1 MKQKTVCIV
10 HYNTP
15 ELTKAAVLS
24 IRKQGG
30 GDYRVVIFENSCDAK
45 LAHGESRE
53 ARPFA
58 RLLSDEQTRKALG
71 EVEIIDN
78 SRGQLVDFDKELA
91 KWPRKRNDVESR
103 SAHFGSAKHMMSV
116 EWLVQNMDAPFILCD
131 SDILLKQPID
141 DMFDETVTAV
151 GHVDNGWQNPEG
163 VQRLMPMLCYIN
175 APECRRLGI
184 HYYDGGRCW
193 AILNGKKNCWYD
205 TGASFLEDI
214 RNHPEG
220 KLRQVNIIERIEHLW
235 SASWKKEKEAE
246 GRMWLNKHADLWKPS
261 PRQLGIRKV
270 AICAIARQENRYI
283 CEWLDYYK
291 SIGVAKVF
299 LYDNYHQGEERLIDV
314 VQPYIDEGFVELN
327 DYHDREFAQCPAYN
341 DCYNRHGH
349 EYAWIGFFDIDEFL
363 RFEGKNIEDFM
374 ERYTAG
380 SVLLVNWRL
389 MTDNGLVHYDPR
401 PVQERFTEPMKID
414 QRVKYDF
421 PENRHIKS
429 MVRGGL
435 SSMSF
440 TGHNPHCPK
449 KPNLYCINAQG
460 KRTEQ
465 SAFADIDHSLIWL
478 DHYWTKTAEEWVNVK
493 LSRGYHG
500 DALYTQQI
508 IQQNDRN
515 FFSVNKR
522 TAEKEEMMRP
532 LIFRQPQTERI
543 MEHIAKTAQGSEQW
557 RLTAENG
564 WLLKSK
570 LSGKTY
576 KTIDT
581 RDLKRWEAV
590 EDPDFVKPEPKAVAK
605 TPHEC
610 TETTEPKTE
619 SKPKTTKRTNRKG
632 K

>member
-1 MKQKTVCIV
+1 MRKTICIV

-15 ELTKAAVLS
+15 ELTRAAVLS
-24 IRKQGG
+24 IRKYGG
-30 GDYRVVIFENSCDAK
+30 EDWRIVIFENSRDAK
-45 LAHGESRE
+45 LAHGAERK

-58 RLLSDEQTRKALG
+58 DVLKDDTMRKALG
-71 EVEIIDN
+71 NIEIINN
-78 SRGQLVDFDKELA
+78 SNGQLVDFDKELA
-91 KWPRKRNDVESR
+91 KWPKKKNDAESR
-103 SAHFGSAKHMMSV
+103 TAHFGSAKHMMSV
-116 EWLVQNMDAPFILCD
+116 EWLVQHLEGPFILCD
-131 SDILLKQPID
+131 SDILMKLPFD
-141 DMFDETVTAV
+141 DMWDESMTAV
-151 GHVDNGWQNPEG
+151 GHIDNGWQNPEG
-163 VQRLMPMLCYIN
+163 VQRLMPMLCFIN

-193 AILNGKKNCWYD
+193 AILNGNKSCWYD

-235 SASWKKEKEAE
+235 SASWRKEKDEE
-246 GRMWLNKHADLWKPS
+246 GRRWLNQHANLWKPTPS
-261 PRQLGIRKV
+261 QIGIKRV
-270 AICAIARQENRYI
+270 AVCAIARQENRYI

-291 SIGVAKVF
+291 SIGVSKIF
-299 LYDNYHQGEERLIDV
+299 LYDNYHAGEERLADV
-314 VQPYIDEGFVELN
+314 VQDYVAEGFVELN

-363 RFEGKNIEDFM
+363 RIKGKNIEDFM

-401 PVQERFTEPMKID
+401 PVQERFTEAMPVN
-414 QRVKYDF
+414 QHVKYTF

-500 DALYTQQI
+500 DVLYTQQI

-515 FFSVNKR
+515 FFSVNER
-522 TAEKEEMMRP
+522 TAEKEEIMRP
-532 LIFRQPQTERI
+532 LLFRQPQTERI
-543 MEHIAKTAQGSEQW
+543 MEHVAKTSQGNDQW
-557 RLTAENG
+557 RLTAETG
-564 WLLKSK
+564 YLLRSKKS
-570 LSGKTY
+570 GNTY

-581 RDLKRWEAV
+581 RNLKMWEVV
-590 EDPDFVKPEPKAVAK
+590 EDPDFVKPEPKPEKPTTEVAG
-605 TPHEC
+605 
-610 TETTEPKTE
+610 TETKADG
-619 SKPKTTKRTNRKG
+619 KPQTKKRANRKE
-632 K
+632 KK